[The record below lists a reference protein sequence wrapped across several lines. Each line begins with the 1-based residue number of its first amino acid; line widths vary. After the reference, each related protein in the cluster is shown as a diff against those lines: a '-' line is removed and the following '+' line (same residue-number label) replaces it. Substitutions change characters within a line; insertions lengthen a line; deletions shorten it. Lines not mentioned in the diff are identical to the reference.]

1 MPNDL
6 ITERQRRLIDVVLV
20 LAAVALG
27 FVVLGFLGD
36 FWGGFG
42 DLVLTFFLAWLLSFA
57 LRPLISFIQR
67 LVPRLG
73 QAGAVIV
80 VYLAIVGFLLT
91 LLVQLSAS
99 LATSI
104 DELLGDLPNLQRQL
118 TNLVNEL
125 QARLTALGFQVD
137 LVSQVPDV
145 INGLR
150 DSAAQLVGPL
160 QQVAVASLGVF
171 GNILMVVIL
180 SIYIA
185 IDRQDIGAFVLR
197 LVPPSFGS
205 SARLLDASVSRSF
218 AGFLRT
224 QLVMG
229 VSFAMV
235 SFATDLVFGLP
246 YAVVTAVAVGVLHAI
261 PFFGPFVSW
270 LPPVLVAI
278 LFKPEVAIP
287 VAIIMGIGWFLTMNV
302 LQPRLMAGSVGI
314 HPIIVLASVLI
325 GAKIA
330 GIAGAVFGIPI
341 AAVLSAMFFS
351 WFERSRES
359 GSVADRATQR
369 LAAREGRP
377 VRRPKE
383 PVGGVDQDVDEV
395 AAGRERRAHPD
406 QAHRIDPDTSAGDP
420 ADVPEPGPD
429 VPAADTEA
437 PA

>member
-6 ITERQRRLIDVVLV
+6 LTDRQRKLLDAVLI
-20 LAAVALG
+20 LAVIALT
-27 FVVLGFLGD
+27 FVVLGFLGG
-36 FWGGFG
+36 FWAGFG

-57 LRPLISFIQR
+57 LRPLIGGVQK

-73 QAGAVIV
+73 QPGAVLI
-80 VYLAIVGFLLT
+80 VYLSIVGIM
-91 LLVQLSAS
+91 LLVLVQVSAS

-104 DELLGDLPNLQRQL
+104 NELLADLPNLESQL
-118 TNLVNEL
+118 TALVTSL
-125 QARLTALGFQVD
+125 QERLTALGFQVD
-137 LVSQVPDV
+137 LVRQVPDV
-145 INGLR
+145 IRILQEGATELI
-150 DSAAQLVGPL
+150 GPL
-160 QQVAVASLGVF
+160 QQFAVASIGIF

-185 IDRQDIGAFVLR
+185 IDRQDIGAFLLR

-205 SARLLDASVSRSF
+205 GARLLDASVSRSF

-229 VSFAMV
+229 VSYGLI
-235 SFATDLVFGLP
+235 SFSTDIVFGLP

-278 LFKPEVAIP
+278 LFKPEVALP
-287 VAIIMGIGWFLTMNV
+287 VAIIMGIGWFVTMNV

-314 HPIIVLASVLI
+314 HPIIVLASVLV

-330 GIAGAVFGIPI
+330 GIAGAIFGIPI

-359 GSVADRATQR
+359 ASVADRATQR

-377 VRRPKE
+377 IRRPKE

-395 AAGRERRAHPD
+395 AAGRERRTHPD
-406 QAHRIDPDTSAGDP
+406 QAHPIAQAEPAAADDTPAGAAADDTPADP
-420 ADVPEPGPD
+420 AQS
-429 VPAADTEA
+429 
-437 PA
+437 